1 MSKAIYPLIAVLVI
15 CSCVS
20 SPQIHTAVK
29 KNDLG
34 KVREYAMQGDIEL
47 KDSNGFTPLMLA
59 SYYGYTPIVKYLLEH
74 GAKVDQRDNKGGTAL
89 IYASYYDYYD
99 IVQLL
104 LEFNASV
111 NMQNSEGHTAFY
123 YAEQF
128 RYEKT
133 AELLKAKGAKSF

>member
-1 MSKAIYPLIAVLVI
+1 MSKGIYPLIAIFII

-20 SPQIHTAVK
+20 SRQIHTAVK
-29 KNDLG
+29 KNDLDQ
-34 KVREYAMQGDIEL
+34 VREYVMQGDIEL

-89 IYASYYDYYD
+89 IYASYYNYYD

-104 LEFNASV
+104 LEYNASV
-111 NMQNSEGHTAFY
+111 NMQNSERHTALY

-133 AELLKAKGAKSF
+133 TALLKDKGAKSF

>member
-1 MSKAIYPLIAVLVI
+1 MLKGIYPLIAIFVI

-20 SPQIHTAVK
+20 SRQIHVAVK
-29 KNDLG
+29 KNDLD
-34 KVREYAMQGDIEL
+34 KVREYVMQGDIEL

-59 SYYGYTPIVKYLLEH
+59 SYYGYTPIVKYLLEQ

-89 IYASYYDYYD
+89 IYASYYNYYD

-111 NMQNSEGHTAFY
+111 NMQNSEGHTALY